1 MGKEKVK
8 LPLFVEDMILYIEN
22 NKNNTKKLI
31 ELIENMSKFDKNHNI
46 LSIKIIYLQGK
57 LKKRNQSEKIYLQYI
72 LIYLTKHLY
81 SEYIKKLPKQ

>member
-31 ELIENMSKFDKNHNI
+31 ELICEFS
-46 LSIKIIYLQGK
+46 
-57 LKKRNQSEKIYLQYI
+57 KIYFVSI
-72 LIYLTKHLY
+72 H
-81 SEYIKKLPKQ
+81 